1 MSDSALARKLK
12 PALDRRGP
20 ARIQELDERP
30 IEHRR
35 DEVGQRK
42 FLQCCKAGIPKRA
55 RGKSTGH
62 VLNPIGAVFTRHLP
76 ELGNEE
82 ASKQGMHRDRVLTER
97 EKAALRAFCEQSIRG
112 CAKQLM
118 REVEACAG
126 SERQQQEAPLQRV
139 RGVLK

>member
-12 PALDRRGP
+12 QALDRRGP
-20 ARIQELDERP
+20 ARTQELDERP

-35 DEVGQRK
+35 HEVGQRK

-82 ASKQGMHRDRVLTER
+82 ASMQGLHRDRVLTER
-97 EKAALRAFCEQSIRG
+97 EKAALRAFFEQSILC
-112 CAKQLM
+112 CANKLLL
-118 REVEACAG
+118 EVNAYPG
-126 SERQQQEAPLQRV
+126 TP
-139 RGVLK
+139 